1 MSNQTLKKAIKKVR
15 TNKTKEQ
22 IVDDMKHQEKVAH
35 IKDVVRGIFPYL
47 EKVDTVY
54 DAQTVVNALSGFIA
68 ALIEKNVA
76 EIKLGDLDIDLS
88 KEEDS
93 KIKTAIQDI
102 IRFEAEESAQEL
114 SETLERLGTT
124 LQAYIVHKHMSA
136 PMETIKIDDLVS
148 K

>member
-1 MSNQTLKKAIKKVR
+1 MSNQTLKKAIKRVK
-15 TNKTKEQ
+15 NKTKEE
-22 IVDDMKHQEKVAH
+22 IAGDMKMQEKVKQ
-35 IKDVVRGIFPYL
+35 IKEMVRLIFPVI

-68 ALIEKNVA
+68 ALIESKVA
-76 EIKLGDLDIDLS
+76 LIKLQELDIDLS

-93 KIKTAIQDI
+93 KIKTAILGIMDLMKD
-102 IRFEAEESAQEL
+102 ESAQEL

-124 LQAYIVHKHMSA
+124 LQQYIVHKHMSA